1 MCTSSTNFTFAD
13 PFLTSVALTNTY
25 LYQDTFNPFY
35 YQEFLS
41 VSGLAAADI
50 NATFYGS
57 TPWTAYFDSING
69 DIYTQYKDTACK
81 STTVMKPEREYCS
94 FSNLTYNQWLDGT
107 ILGNPLSGGPEG
119 TTDGYVMHYG
129 NYSTGWITPEYSF
142 WKTMNDL
149 DALPAEDYT
158 YAIEQTYFAFNI
170 SGLYNGKKYQ
180 DVLLYPD

>member
-57 TPWTAYFDSING
+57 TPWTTYFDSING
-69 DIYTQYKDTACK
+69 DIFTQYKDTAC
-81 STTVMKPEREYCS
+81 
-94 FSNLTYNQWLDGT
+94 
-107 ILGNPLSGGPEG
+107 
-119 TTDGYVMHYG
+119 
-129 NYSTGWITPEYSF
+129 
-142 WKTMNDL
+142 
-149 DALPAEDYT
+149 
-158 YAIEQTYFAFNI
+158 
-170 SGLYNGKKYQ
+170 
-180 DVLLYPD
+180 